1 MPKVGAMDVSNL
13 FNQSEF
19 LASRDKNYHKFYAL
33 LMQTQMFTKFIEE
46 RSFVS
51 ETNTALAFFDEC
63 IAHCESPERFLELEF
78 PDSDRTVFIMPPDN
92 AGMNTVV
99 KFQSS

>member
-1 MPKVGAMDVSNL
+1 MLSL
-13 FNQSEF
+13 
-19 LASRDKNYHKFYAL
+19 RDKNYHKFYAL

-99 KFQSS
+99 KFHSISGKIQCRFIPKWTS